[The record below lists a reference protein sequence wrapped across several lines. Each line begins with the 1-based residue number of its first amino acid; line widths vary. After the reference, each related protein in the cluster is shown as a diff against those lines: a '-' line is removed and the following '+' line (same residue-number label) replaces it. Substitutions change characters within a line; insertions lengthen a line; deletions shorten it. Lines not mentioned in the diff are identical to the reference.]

1 MKELLKYRK
10 VLLANAKAMLKLS
23 NENIDKF
30 RLQQIFNLIE
40 IIDRTIESNSDED
53 LDHIKD
59 SYDRIK
65 GIDADKMG
73 DSVLSFHSFD
83 MYAEY
88 HSRKLQNL
96 YLSRERG
103 IHGLDTGL
111 VALDDITYG
120 LPKAHLILVAGRPSM
135 GKTSLVANFVQH
147 AGIDL
152 KLPVAVFSL
161 EVGGC
166 EFVNRMIC
174 SMTNSSNRKFQ
185 DAAMEGDDWCNY
197 ASKLG
202 NAKNAPI
209 FVDDSQGLTVD
220 EIRSRSIKLE
230 KNVGPLSLIIVDN
243 LQLIKS
249 SPRNG
254 LSDKRFGDFAEISH
268 GLKLLAREMNVPVV
282 VTSQVNRAVEARPNH
297 RPQLWDLSESGAIE
311 NDADM
316 VLCLYRDEIYNKTTR
331 DKNVAE
337 IAVAKNRNGPT
348 GIARLR
354 FEGQFFRFSNLS
366 EDGELIPSDVLG
378 LVD

>member
-10 VLLANAKAMLKLS
+10 VLLADAKAMLKLS

-40 IIDRTIESNSDED
+40 IIDQAIESNSDED
-53 LDHIKD
+53 FDHIKD
-59 SYDRIK
+59 SYDRIQ
-65 GIDADKMG
+65 GIAVDNMDDGIA
-73 DSVLSFHSFD
+73 SFYSWN
-83 MYAEY
+83 MYIEN
-88 HSRKLQNL
+88 HSRKLQDL
-96 YLSRERG
+96 YQSTDRG

-120 LPKAHLILVAGRPSM
+120 LPKDHLIVVAGRPSM

-311 NDADM
+311 NDADI
-316 VLCLYRDEIYNKTTR
+316 VLCLYRDEIYNKATS
-331 DKNVAE
+331 DKDVAE
-337 IAVAKNRNGPT
+337 ITVAKNRNGPIGT
-348 GIARLR
+348 ARLR
-354 FEGQFFRFSNLS
+354 FEGQFFRFSNLP
-366 EDGELIPSDVLG
+366 ETGELPPSDVMG

>member
-10 VLLANAKAMLKLS
+10 ALLADAKAMLKLS

-40 IIDRTIESNSDED
+40 IIDRAIESSSDED

-59 SYDRIK
+59 SYDRIQ
-65 GIDADKMG
+65 GIAVDNMDDGIA
-73 DSVLSFHSFD
+73 SFHSWN
-83 MYAEY
+83 MYIEN
-88 HSRKLQNL
+88 HSRKLQDL
-96 YLSRERG
+96 YQNRERG
-103 IHGLDTGL
+103 VHGLDTGL
-111 VALDDITYG
+111 VALDNITYG
-120 LPKAHLILVAGRPSM
+120 LPKDHLIVVAGRPSV

-311 NDADM
+311 NDADI
-316 VLCLYRDEIYNKTTR
+316 VLCLYRDEIYNKATS
-331 DKNVAE
+331 DKDVAE
-337 IAVAKNRNGPT
+337 ITVAKNRNGPIGT
-348 GIARLR
+348 ARLR
-354 FEGQFFRFSNLS
+354 FEGQFFRFSNLP
-366 EDGELIPSDVLG
+366 EDGELPPPDVLG

>member
-10 VLLANAKAMLKLS
+10 ALLADAKAMLKLS

-40 IIDRTIESNSDED
+40 IIDRAIESSSDED
-53 LDHIKD
+53 FDHIKD
-59 SYDRIK
+59 SYDRIQGVSIDNIDD
-65 GIDADKMG
+65 GIA
-73 DSVLSFHSFD
+73 SFHSLN
-83 MYAEY
+83 MYIEN
-88 HSRKLQNL
+88 HSRKLQDL
-96 YLSRERG
+96 YQNRERG
-103 IHGLDTGL
+103 VHGLDTGL
-111 VALDDITYG
+111 VALDNITYG
-120 LPKAHLILVAGRPSM
+120 LPKDHLIVVAGRPTV

-174 SMTNSSNRKFQ
+174 SMTNCSNRKFQ
-185 DAAMEGDDWCNY
+185 DAAMRDGDWCNY

-202 NAKNAPI
+202 AAQNAPI
-209 FVDDSQGLTVD
+209 FVDDEKGLTVD

-230 KNVGPLSLIIVDN
+230 KNIGPLSLIVVDN
-243 LQLIKS
+243 LQLIK
-249 SPRNG
+249 PAPLNG
-254 LSDKRFGDFAEISH
+254 VSDKRFGDFAEISH
-268 GLKLLAREMNVPVV
+268 GLKSIAREMNVPVV

-311 NDADM
+311 NDADI
-316 VLCLYRDEIYNKTTR
+316 VLCLYRDEIYNKATC

-337 IAVAKNRNGPT
+337 ITVAKNRNGPT
-348 GIARLR
+348 GTARLR
-354 FEGQFFRFSNLS
+354 FEGQFFRFSNLP
-366 EDGELIPSDVLG
+366 EDGELPPPDVLG

>member
-10 VLLANAKAMLKLS
+10 VLLADAKAMLKLS

-40 IIDRTIESNSDED
+40 IIDQAIESNSDED
-53 LDHIKD
+53 FDHIKD
-59 SYDRIK
+59 SYDRIQ
-65 GIDADKMG
+65 GIAVDNMDDGIA
-73 DSVLSFHSFD
+73 SFYSWN
-83 MYAEY
+83 MYIEN
-88 HSRKLQNL
+88 HSRKLQDL
-96 YLSRERG
+96 YQSTERG

-120 LPKAHLILVAGRPSM
+120 LPKDHLIVVAGRPSM

-311 NDADM
+311 NDADI
-316 VLCLYRDEIYNKTTR
+316 VLCLYRDEIYNKATS
-331 DKNVAE
+331 DKDVAE
-337 IAVAKNRNGPT
+337 ITVAKNRNGPIGT
-348 GIARLR
+348 ARLR
-354 FEGQFFRFSNLS
+354 FEGQFFRFSNLP
-366 EDGELIPSDVLG
+366 ETGELPPSDVMG

>member
-40 IIDRTIESNSDED
+40 IIDQAIESNSDED
-53 LDHIKD
+53 FDHIKD
-59 SYDRIK
+59 SYDRIQ
-65 GIDADKMG
+65 GIAVNNMDDGIA
-73 DSVLSFHSFD
+73 SFYSWN
-83 MYAEY
+83 MYIEN
-88 HSRKLQNL
+88 HSRKLQDL
-96 YLSRERG
+96 YQSTERG

-120 LPKAHLILVAGRPSM
+120 LPKDHLIVVAGRPSM

-268 GLKLLAREMNVPVV
+268 GLKLIAREMNVPVV

-311 NDADM
+311 NDADI
-316 VLCLYRDEIYNKTTR
+316 VLCLYRDEIYNKATS
-331 DKNVAE
+331 DKDVAE
-337 IAVAKNRNGPT
+337 ITVAKNRNGPIGT
-348 GIARLR
+348 AHLR
-354 FEGQFFRFSNLS
+354 FEGQFFRFSNLP
-366 EDGELIPSDVLG
+366 EAEELPPPDVLS

>member
-30 RLQQIFNLIE
+30 HLQQIFNLIE
-40 IIDRTIESNSDED
+40 IIDQAIESNSDED

-59 SYDRIK
+59 SYDRIQ
-65 GIDADKMG
+65 GIAVDNMDAG
-73 DSVLSFHSFD
+73 IASFHSLN
-83 MYAEY
+83 MYIEN
-88 HSRKLQNL
+88 HSRKLQEL
-96 YLSRERG
+96 YQSMERG

-120 LPKAHLILVAGRPSM
+120 LPKDHLIVVAGRPSM

-230 KNVGPLSLIIVDN
+230 KNVGPLSLIVVDN

-249 SPRNG
+249 SPRKG

-268 GLKLLAREMNVPVV
+268 GLKLIAREMNVPVV

-311 NDADM
+311 NDADI
-316 VLCLYRDEIYNKTTR
+316 VLCLYRDEIYNKATS
-331 DKNVAE
+331 DNDVAE
-337 IAVAKNRNGPT
+337 ITVAKNRNGPIGT
-348 GIARLR
+348 ARLR
-354 FEGQFFRFSNLS
+354 FEGQFFRFSNLP
-366 EDGELIPSDVLG
+366 EAGELPPSDVMG

>member
-10 VLLANAKAMLKLS
+10 ALLADAKAMLKLS

-40 IIDRTIESNSDED
+40 IIDRAIEQNSDED

-96 YLSRERG
+96 YLSGERG

-120 LPKAHLILVAGRPSM
+120 LPKDHLILVAGRPSM

-161 EVGGC
+161 EVGG
-166 EFVNRMIC
+166 
-174 SMTNSSNRKFQ
+174 
-185 DAAMEGDDWCNY
+185 
-197 ASKLG
+197 SK
-202 NAKNAPI
+202 PP
-209 FVDDSQGLTVD
+209 D
-220 EIRSRSIKLE
+220 
-230 KNVGPLSLIIVDN
+230 
-243 LQLIKS
+243 
-249 SPRNG
+249 
-254 LSDKRFGDFAEISH
+254 H
-268 GLKLLAREMNVPVV
+268 
-282 VTSQVNRAVEARPNH
+282 
-297 RPQLWDLSESGAIE
+297 
-311 NDADM
+311 
-316 VLCLYRDEIYNKTTR
+316 
-331 DKNVAE
+331 
-337 IAVAKNRNGPT
+337 
-348 GIARLR
+348 
-354 FEGQFFRFSNLS
+354 
-366 EDGELIPSDVLG
+366 
-378 LVD
+378 

>member
-40 IIDRTIESNSDED
+40 IIDQAIESNSDED
-53 LDHIKD
+53 FDHIKD
-59 SYDRIK
+59 SYDRIQ
-65 GIDADKMG
+65 GIAVDNMDDGIA
-73 DSVLSFHSFD
+73 SFHSLN
-83 MYAEY
+83 MYIEN
-88 HSRKLQNL
+88 HSRKLQDL
-96 YLSRERG
+96 YQNRERG

-111 VALDDITYG
+111 VALDNITYG
-120 LPKAHLILVAGRPSM
+120 LPKDHLIVVAGRPSV

-185 DAAMEGDDWCNY
+185 DAAMRDGDWCNY

-202 NAKNAPI
+202 AAQNAPI
-209 FVDDSQGLTVD
+209 FVDDEKGLTVD

-230 KNVGPLSLIIVDN
+230 KNIGPLSLIVVDN
-243 LQLIKS
+243 LQLIK
-249 SPRNG
+249 PAPLNG
-254 LSDKRFGDFAEISH
+254 VSDKRFGDFAEISH

-311 NDADM
+311 NDADI
-316 VLCLYRDEIYNKTTR
+316 VLCLYRDEIYNKATS
-331 DKNVAE
+331 DKDVAE
-337 IAVAKNRNGPT
+337 ITVAKNRNGPIGT
-348 GIARLR
+348 ARLR
-354 FEGQFFRFSNLS
+354 FEGQFFRFSNLP
-366 EDGELIPSDVLG
+366 ETGELPPSDVMG

>member
-40 IIDRTIESNSDED
+40 IIDQAIESNSDED
-53 LDHIKD
+53 FDHIKD
-59 SYDRIK
+59 SYDRIQ
-65 GIDADKMG
+65 GIAVDNMDDGIA
-73 DSVLSFHSFD
+73 SFHSWN
-83 MYAEY
+83 MYIEN
-88 HSRKLQNL
+88 HSRKLQDL
-96 YLSRERG
+96 YQSTERG

-120 LPKAHLILVAGRPSM
+120 LPKDHLIVVAGRPSM

-268 GLKLLAREMNVPVV
+268 GLKLIAREMNVPVV

-297 RPQLWDLSESGAIE
+297 RPQLWDLSECGAIE
-311 NDADM
+311 NDADI
-316 VLCLYRDEIYNKTTR
+316 VLCLYRDEICNKATS
-331 DKNVAE
+331 DKDVAE
-337 IAVAKNRNGPT
+337 ITVAKNRNGPT
-348 GIARLR
+348 GTARLR
-354 FEGQFFRFSNLS
+354 FEGRFFRFSNLP
-366 EDGELIPSDVLG
+366 EDGELPPPDVLS